1 MRKHNSKL
9 ELNIKPESYLEW
21 EIIIIT
27 RNIIIKEKTWNEPR
41 VLFKPRKS
49 IKIKFN
55 KIWKWITYG

>member
-9 ELNIKPESYLEW
+9 ELNIKLETHLEW
-21 EIIIIT
+21 KIIIIA
-27 RNIIIKEKTWNEPR
+27 RNIIIKKKAWNEPR

-49 IKIKFN
+49 IEIKLN